1 MNDYL
6 DVDELRGAMTG
17 SISREKLQYIMDQRQ
32 HAKQI
37 LMDTE
42 WYLTEVLDDFTGT
55 LQEAIQIGLVK
66 AAFPVKRG
74 GKRR

>member
-1 MNDYL
+1 M
-6 DVDELRGAMTG
+6 DVDELRKAMVG

-37 LMDTE
+37 LMETE
-42 WYLTEVLDDFTGT
+42 WRLTEVLDDFTGT

-66 AAFPVKRG
+66 AAFPFKRG
-74 GKRR
+74 GQRR